1 MAFAGWLQA
10 RSQAGRPLAAGHVGT
25 KYKSA
30 SLGSSTAPHL
40 SDVASRQSTSNA
52 REYWFVSNSSNKPSW
67 QGAPKIC
74 VTFALWSSLHGI
86 S

>member
-1 MAFAGWLQA
+1 
-10 RSQAGRPLAAGHVGT
+10 LAAGHVGT

-30 SLGSSTAPHL
+30 SFGSATAPQRL
-40 SDVASRQSTSNA
+40 DVASRQSTIMAN
-52 REYWFVSNSSNKPSW
+52 EYWFVSNSSNMPSW

-74 VTFALWSSLHGI
+74 VTFAVCSSFHGM